1 MSHVYERD
9 IRKAEKLF
17 GEYMIEEAK
26 MILEGLLEEEPGYGK
41 AHNHIGWMYLYHENE
56 EEKAEMHLKYSILF
70 DPTYAPAYL
79 HLASL
84 YIGKNEYKK
93 ALEILEKG
101 LEAKDANKVM
111 IYELKGQSYE
121 GLEEYSTALKNYKL
135 ALRYAVTDW
144 ESSSIETNIKRTR
157 KKRFMFIW

>member
-1 MSHVYERD
+1 MSHVYEQY

-17 GEYMIEEAK
+17 EEYMIEEGK

-41 AHNHIGWMYLYHENE
+41 AHNHLGWMYLYHEDE

-70 DPTYAPAYL
+70 DPSFAPTYL
-79 HLASL
+79 HLACL
-84 YIGKNEYKK
+84 YIRKNEYQK

-101 LEAKDANKVM
+101 LEAKDAYKVL

-121 GLEEYSTALKNYKL
+121 GLEQYSTALKNYKS
-135 ALRYAVTDW
+135 ALRFALNDW
-144 ESSSIETNIKRTR
+144 EASSIETNIKRTR